1 MKISSAPAAKTY
13 FVDLKYIHG
22 TKSSEF
28 SSSMT
33 GFLNVPS
40 IFLYCSF

>member
-1 MKISSAPAAKTY
+1 MKISSAPAAETY

-22 TKSSEF
+22 TESSEF

-33 GFLNVPS
+33 GFCHVPR